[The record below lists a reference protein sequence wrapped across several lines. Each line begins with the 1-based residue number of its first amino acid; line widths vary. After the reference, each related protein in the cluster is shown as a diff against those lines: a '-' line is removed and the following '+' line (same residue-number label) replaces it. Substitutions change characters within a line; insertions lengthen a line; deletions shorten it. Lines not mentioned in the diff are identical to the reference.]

1 VNRRLLI
8 LGGLA
13 IAGVVVG
20 LVAEYVD
27 TGPLHPWDSSLTL
40 DLAVGWA
47 YIACGLV
54 AIARRP
60 HNRTGLLMLA
70 VGFSWFIGNFRG
82 AGSPVLVSLGTA
94 FQSLSDAFLAHLVLA
109 YPDGRL
115 TRRSER
121 VVVVSIYAWVIAQ
134 ALALALTYDP
144 QRFYACR
151 SCLSGPFALFASRT
165 AYDAVTSA
173 GTVAGAVFAVI
184 VLALVV
190 RRFMRSSEFAR
201 RDLAP
206 LWVAAGLIAVAYVL
220 EALQGG
226 SFNEGAA
233 GVQNVVD
240 ARKAALLLVPLM
252 FLFGLFRSRLA
263 ESSVARLVVELGRPL
278 RHGELR
284 ALLARALG
292 DPSLELAFSVP
303 GERGF
308 VDEDGVAVKL
318 PRDDPDRATT
328 PVKDGSRTVAALV
341 HDRALRERQPL
352 VDAVGAAARLALENE
367 RLQAEVRSQLEEVR
381 ASRARIVA
389 TADAERRRIERN
401 LHDGAQQRLVT
412 LSLELALA
420 REHAASGASGEL
432 QASLDEAAADVAA
445 ALAELRELGRGL
457 HPAILTEAGLG
468 AALEAL
474 AERAAVTTHVN
485 ARLPERPPAPVEAAA
500 YFVAAEALANA
511 AKHARATH
519 VNIEAHKQNGRLML
533 LVDDDGVGGADST
546 CGSGLVGLT
555 DRVAALGGN
564 LVIDSP
570 AGRGTH
576 LQAEL
581 PCK

>member
-1 VNRRLLI
+1 LNRRLPI
-8 LGGLA
+8 LVGLA

-20 LVAEYVD
+20 LSAEHY
-27 TGPLHPWDSSLTL
+27 TARLQLHENLTL
-40 DLAVGWA
+40 DIAVGWT
-47 YIACGLV
+47 YLACGLV

-60 HNRTGLLMLA
+60 QNRIGLLMVA
-70 VGFSWFIGNFRG
+70 VGFSWFISNFSNT
-82 AGSPVLVSLGTA
+82 GSPLLVSLGIG

-134 ALALALTYDP
+134 AFAFALTFDP
-144 QRFYACR
+144 QRIYACP
-151 SCLSGPFALFASRT
+151 SCLSGALALFASRT
-165 AYDAVTSA
+165 AYDAATGA
-173 GTVAGAVFAVI
+173 GTVAGAGFAVI

-201 RDLAP
+201 RDLGP
-206 LWVAAGLIAVAYVL
+206 LWVAAGLIAIAYVL

-233 GVQNVVD
+233 GVQGVVD
-240 ARKAALLLVPLM
+240 ARKAALLLVPLT

-263 ESSVARLVVELGRPL
+263 ESSVARLVVELARPL

-284 ALLARALG
+284 AVLARALG
-292 DPSLELAFSVP
+292 DPSLQLAFSVP

-308 VDEDGVAVKL
+308 VDEDGAPVEL
-318 PRDDPDRATT
+318 PHDDPDRATT
-328 PVKDGSRTVAALV
+328 PVMDGSRTVAALI

-367 RLQAEVRSQLEEVR
+367 RLQADVRAQLEEVR

-389 TADAERRRIERN
+389 AADAERHRIERN
-401 LHDGAQQRLVT
+401 LHDGAQQRLVM

-420 REHAASGASGEL
+420 REQAASGANGEL

-445 ALAELRELGRGL
+445 ALAELRELARGL
-457 HPAILTEAGLG
+457 HPGILTEAGLG

-474 AERAAVTTHVN
+474 AERAAVTTHVK
-485 ARLPERPPAPVEAAA
+485 ARLTERPPAPIEAAA
-500 YFVAAEALANA
+500 YFVAAEAVANA

-519 VNIEAHKQNGRLML
+519 VNIQAHKQNGRLML
-533 LVDDDGVGGADST
+533 LVDDDGVGGADAT
-546 CGSGLVGLT
+546 CGCGLAGLT
-555 DRVAALGGN
+555 DRVAALGGH

-581 PCK
+581 PCE

>member
-1 VNRRLLI
+1 MNRRLPI
-8 LGGLA
+8 LVGLA

-20 LVAEYVD
+20 LVAEYSD
-27 TGPLHPWDSSLTL
+27 TGPSYPWDTSLTL
-40 DLAVGWA
+40 DLAVGWT

-60 HNRTGLLMLA
+60 HNRIGLLMLA

-82 AGSPVLVSLGTA
+82 TGVPVLVSLGTG
-94 FQSLSDAFLAHLVLA
+94 FQSLSDAFLVHLVLA

-121 VVVVSIYAWVIAQ
+121 VVVLSIYAWVIAQ
-134 ALALALTYDP
+134 AFALALTFDP

-151 SCLSGPFALFASRT
+151 SCLSGAFALFASRT
-165 AYDAVTSA
+165 AYEAVTSA
-173 GTVAGAVFAVI
+173 GTVAGVVFAVMA
-184 VLALVV
+184 LALVV
-190 RRFMRSSEFAR
+190 RRFIRSSEFAR

-206 LWVAAGLIAVAYVL
+206 LWVAAGLIVIAYVL
-220 EALQGG
+220 EALEGG

-233 GVQNVVD
+233 GVQSVVD
-240 ARKAALLLVPLM
+240 ARKAALLLVPLI
-252 FLFGLFRSRLA
+252 FLVGLFRSRLA
-263 ESSVARLVVELGRPL
+263 ESAVARLVVQLGQPL

-308 VDEDGVAVKL
+308 VDEDGVPAEL
-318 PRDDPDRATT
+318 PHDDPDRATT
-328 PVKDGSRTVAALV
+328 LVSDGSRMVAALI

-367 RLQAEVRSQLEEVR
+367 RLEAEVRGQLEEVR

-389 TADAERRRIERN
+389 AADAERRRIERN
-401 LHDGAQQRLVT
+401 LHDGAQQRLVM

-420 REHAASGASGEL
+420 RERAAASADQEL
-432 QASLDEAAADVAA
+432 RASLDEAAADVTQ

-457 HPAILTEAGLG
+457 HPSILTESGLA

-474 AERAAVTTHVN
+474 AERAAVPTHVN
-485 ARLPERPPAPVEAAA
+485 GNLAERMPASVEVAA

-511 AKHARATH
+511 GKHAQATR
-519 VNIEAHKQNGRLML
+519 VDIEAHREDGL
-533 LVDDDGVGGADST
+533 LVLSVADNGVGGADERR
-546 CGSGLVGLT
+546 GSGLAGLA
-555 DRVAALGGN
+555 DRVAALGGK
-564 LVIDSP
+564 LSVESA
-570 AGRGTH
+570 AGCGTRVH
-576 LQAEL
+576 AEL
-581 PCK
+581 PCA

>member
-1 VNRRLLI
+1 
-8 LGGLA
+8 
-13 IAGVVVG
+13 VV
-20 LVAEYVD
+20 
-27 TGPLHPWDSSLTL
+27 
-40 DLAVGWA
+40 
-47 YIACGLV
+47 
-54 AIARRP
+54 
-60 HNRTGLLMLA
+60 
-70 VGFSWFIGNFRG
+70 
-82 AGSPVLVSLGTA
+82 
-94 FQSLSDAFLAHLVLA
+94 
-109 YPDGRL
+109 
-115 TRRSER
+115 
-121 VVVVSIYAWVIAQ
+121 
-134 ALALALTYDP
+134 ALTFDP
-144 QRFYACR
+144 QRIYACP
-151 SCLSGPFALFASRT
+151 SCLSGAFALFASRT
-165 AYDAVTSA
+165 AYDAAASA
-173 GTVAGAVFAVI
+173 GNVAGGVFATI
-184 VLALVV
+184 VFALVV
-190 RRFMRSSEFAR
+190 RRFVRSSAFAR

-206 LWVAAGLIAVAYVL
+206 LWVAAGLIAIAYVL

-233 GVQNVVD
+233 GVQGVVD
-240 ARKAALLLVPLM
+240 ARKAALLLVPLA

-292 DPSLELAFSVP
+292 DPSLQLAFSVP

-308 VDEDGVAVKL
+308 VDEDGVPVEL
-318 PRDDPDRATT
+318 PSRAPDRATT
-328 PVKDGSRTVAALV
+328 LVKDGSKTVAALI

-367 RLQAEVRSQLEEVR
+367 RLQAEVRAQLEEVR

-420 REHAASGASGEL
+420 REQAASGASREL
-432 QASLDEAAADVAA
+432 QASLGEAAADLAA

-474 AERAAVTTHVN
+474 AERAAVPTHISAN
-485 ARLPERPPAPVEAAA
+485 LTRRLPAQVEVAA

-519 VNIEAHKQNGRLML
+519 VNIDAHKQNGRLTL
-533 LVDDDGVGGADST
+533 LVDDDGVGGADT
-546 CGSGLVGLT
+546 ACGSGLAGLT
-555 DRVAALGGN
+555 DRVAALGGH

-570 AGRGTH
+570 PGRGTH
-576 LQAEL
+576 LQVEL
-581 PCK
+581 PCE